1 MTGSQKHSPF
11 ILINTFTPVEGG
23 IDALAA
29 FQIDEMQDMR
39 AEAASHGWRGN
50 EVYRTRD
57 GASLIVV
64 TRFRSAEAKES
75 WVETDRFQ
83 RHVEG
88 LAPLIKGVVSVPV
101 ALIATHS
108 GSGDAD

>member
-1 MTGSQKHSPF
+1 MNSPQDRSPH
-11 ILINTFTPVEGG
+11 ILINTFTPVDGG

-64 TRFRSAEAKES
+64 TRFRSVEAKTS
-75 WVETDRFQ
+75 WATTDRFR
-83 RHVEG
+83 RHVER
-88 LAPLIKGVVSVPV
+88 LEPLIHDAVSVPV
-101 ALIATHS
+101 TLLATHS
-108 GSGDAD
+108 GSDDTY